1 VHELADQRAPVRAVR
16 SARVRLGQP
25 EQRLA
30 ERLFRRK
37 QGESLLDVE
46 LQPTA
51 LCREDPRYRPGP
63 FDLARRRTGIP
74 V

>member
-1 VHELADQRAPVRAVR
+1 MQELIHQRAPVRAVR
-16 SARVRLGQP
+16 RARIGLGQP
-25 EQRLA
+25 EQRFA

-37 QGESLLDVE
+37 QGERLLDVE
-46 LQPTA
+46 LQPA
-51 LCREDPRYRPGP
+51 APGRKGSCYGPGP